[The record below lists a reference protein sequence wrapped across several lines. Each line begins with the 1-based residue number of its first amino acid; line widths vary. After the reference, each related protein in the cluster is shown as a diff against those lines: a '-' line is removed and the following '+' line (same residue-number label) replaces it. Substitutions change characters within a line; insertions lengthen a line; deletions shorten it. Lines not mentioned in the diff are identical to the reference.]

1 MVKKTK
7 LHVSFG
13 IKNNAQN
20 ICKIVSIVYDS
31 FVRLANK
38 IIDFL
43 KSLEDVFESIFANKH
58 SITFCGYLETRIR

>member
-1 MVKKTK
+1 MK
-7 LHVSFG
+7 LRVSFG

-43 KSLEDVFESIFANKH
+43 KSLEDV
-58 SITFCGYLETRIR
+58 